1 MSLTA
6 EANNTSQD
14 LNTLRTIILGNEV
27 CDRNELDQ
35 FRSEILRRLDS
46 IEQKIVEKNNFGS
59 HLVKSKDHVVDIVS
73 PNLGL
78 IIRKSVAAQIEKLN
92 NRFSSP
98 SFSIKSLF
106 SRKNSLEYEH
116 PEIVQIF
123 IIDKNSGLLIGQYER
138 RTLAEVDMMAGMLT
152 AIKSFAETALSK
164 NTSEVN
170 LIEYGD
176 YSIRITN
183 YGTFYLSVIFEGFNN
198 PIFDE
203 FLSDEIDNFCKHH
216 IEQLSLTSNQERSKL
231 ENESIINPYFDKTCQ
246 NLQEKLS

>member
-1 MSLTA
+1 MGLRV
-6 EANNTSQD
+6 EANNTSGD
-14 LNTLRTIILGNEV
+14 LNTLRTIIVGNEV
-27 CDRNELDQ
+27 CDRNELLEL
-35 FRSEILRRLDS
+35 RSEILQRLDDL
-46 IEQKIVEKNNFGS
+46 EKKIIEKNNFGS
-59 HLVKSKDHVVDIVS
+59 HLVKSKDQVVDIVS

-78 IIRKSVAAQIEKLN
+78 IIRKSVAAQIEKIN

-106 SRKNSLEYEH
+106 SRNKSVKYEH

-138 RTLAEVDMMAGMLT
+138 KTLAELDMMAGMLT

-183 YGTFYLSVIFEGFNN
+183 YGTFYLAVIFEGFNN

-203 FLSDEIDNFCKHH
+203 FLSDEIDNFCQHH
-216 IEQLSLTSNQERSKL
+216 IQLLSPTNDQERSKL
-231 ENESIINPYFDKTCQ
+231 ENESIINSYFDKTCQ
-246 NLQEKLS
+246 TLQEK